1 MDVLDSYRDY
11 LQYERRYSL
20 RTVVAYG
27 RDVRRFFD
35 EVYPG
40 EEVDACVLGVSSRD
54 VRMWAMRLSQGGMS
68 SRSVNRCL
76 SSLRSFYEYVRLSQG
91 LEFNPVSSVSRM
103 RVDRPLPS
111 YFRQEEVQRLLAR
124 ENYTDDYEGHLDRLI
139 LLSLYGLGVRRAEL
153 VGLRWGD
160 VDLAQASVRVLGKG
174 NKERIIPLIPEL
186 VAELEAFRERVE
198 LTFGA
203 GVSSK
208 AAIFVREDGRVLGG
222 GDVYRRVN
230 AHYARLTGGS
240 CSGPHALRHSF
251 ATHMLEE
258 GADISTIKALLGHA
272 TLKSTQVYTHTD
284 IGLLKAAYRGSHP
297 RSRNDKPGGRA
308 EGEA

>member
-1 MDVLDSYRDY
+1 MDVLESYRDY
-11 LQYERRYSL
+11 LQYERRFSL

-40 EEVDACVLGVSSRD
+40 EEVGSCMLGVSSRD
-54 VRMWAMRLSQGGMS
+54 VRMWAMRLSQGGLS

-76 SSLRSFYEYVRLSQG
+76 SALRSFYEYVRLTEG
-91 LEFNPVSSVSRM
+91 LEFNPVSAVSRM

-111 YFRQEEVQRLLAR
+111 YFRQEEMERLLAR
-124 ENYTDDYEGHLDRLI
+124 EHYADDYEGQLDRLL

-160 VDLAQASVRVLGKG
+160 VDLAQGSVRVLGKG
-174 NKERIIPLIPEL
+174 NRERIVPLIPEL
-186 VAELEAFRERVE
+186 AGELRAFRARVE
-198 LTFGA
+198 LTLGA
-203 GVSSK
+203 VVSSK
-208 AAIFVREDGRVLGG
+208 SAIFVREDGRELSGV
-222 GDVYRRVN
+222 DVYRRVN
-230 AHYARLTGGS
+230 AHYARLTDGA

-297 RSRNDKPGGRA
+297 RSRNDKPRGGD
-308 EGEA
+308 EG